1 MTDVYLGRKNIV
13 LYWYSV
19 VATLVSS
26 ERMFHM
32 PSLFI
37 RCMLFLSSYFPLAVI
52 FWVIFVAQQPV
63 LAWSAVI
70 VGGFGLLFTL
80 VYVFGVTAKLEP
92 IQEKIAERHE
102 KGSDI
107 MGYVAS
113 YLVPF
118 ATFSL
123 SGWQQITVFLL
134 FMFILGVIYVNSEMI
149 RVNPVF
155 NLIGYRLYEITV
167 ENGEDSVSLITR
179 RRVKRGDTIRIV
191 DVGPGIFL
199 EKVP

>member
-1 MTDVYLGRKNIV
+1 
-13 LYWYSV
+13 
-19 VATLVSS
+19 
-26 ERMFHM
+26 M

-70 VGGFGLLFTL
+70 VGGLGLLFTL
-80 VYVFGVTAKLEP
+80 VYIFGVVSRLEP
-92 IQEKIAERHE
+92 IQGKIAERHE

-107 MGYVAS
+107 MGYIAS

-123 SGWQQITVFLL
+123 SGWQQIAAFLL
-134 FMFILGVIYVNSEMI
+134 FMFILGVVYINSEMI

-155 NLIGYRLYEITV
+155 NIIGYRLYEVTV
-167 ENGEDSVSLITR
+167 ENGEDSIYLIAH
-179 RRVKRGDTIRIV
+179 RRVKRGDTVRMV
-191 DVGPGIFL
+191 DVSPGIFL
-199 EKVP
+199 EKVV

>member
-1 MTDVYLGRKNIV
+1 MP
-13 LYWYSV
+13 
-19 VATLVSS
+19 TLFV
-26 ERMFHM
+26 
-32 PSLFI
+32 

-70 VGGFGLLFTL
+70 VGGTGLLVSF
-80 VYVFGVTAKLEP
+80 VYVFGVTSRLEP
-92 IQEKIAERHE
+92 VQGKIAERHE

-118 ATFSL
+118 ATFTL

-134 FMFILGVIYVNSEMI
+134 FMFILGVIYINSEML
-149 RVNPVF
+149 RVNPIF

-179 RRVKRGDTIRIV
+179 RSVKRGDTIRIV
-191 DVGPGIFL
+191 GVVPGIFL